1 MHSGLI
7 FSRACVTLRLL
18 REVNFFSESV
28 GAYTT
33 VRLLE
38 TLFGTRAVPESESES
53 SLRTRFRFPEM
64 HHCPPESLSCSMSE
78 CSKLENS
85 GEAFGVTAGLSSMGF
100 TVGRCPGV
108 TSEDEWS
115 PMFATFSDEDIPS
128 STTPRS
134 GGRQFVDRGP
144 RGVPSPDVPGPAGT
158 PGARAVQLD
167 PRPAPGPA
175 PRSAPG
181 PPWPSPGRGTGL
193 DLCCGPTLHHA
204 AVLSKF
210 LANVYLADPEQANRN
225 ALQAWICREPG
236 CPDYSPFLAMVSAVE
251 ALPSTMGL
259 AHVETRLRSAL
270 RGVLECNLGH
280 PHLLPSVHRLFRL
293 DVVVLLASA
302 LQDQSPEP
310 AAQVQVLRRVGRRLR
325 RGGLLALVGVAPPG
339 PAPKNALEDAMLA
352 AGYAN
357 LCWEA
362 RDMVPLGSCP
372 STRSFLLLAN
382 KLWQA

>member
-181 PPWPSPGRGTGL
+181 PRLDLQGARLPRLQPLPRHGLRRRGTAVDDGPGPRGNPTAFRSPRGARVQPGPSSPAAVRPPPLQARRRRAAGQCPPGSEPGARGPGAGATTRGSAPAQGRSPGPRGRSPPWPRSQERPGGR
-193 DLCCGPTLHHA
+193 HA
-204 AVLSKF
+204 
-210 LANVYLADPEQANRN
+210 R
-225 ALQAWICREPG
+225 
-236 CPDYSPFLAMVSAVE
+236 
-251 ALPSTMGL
+251 
-259 AHVETRLRSAL
+259 
-270 RGVLECNLGH
+270 
-280 PHLLPSVHRLFRL
+280 
-293 DVVVLLASA
+293 
-302 LQDQSPEP
+302 
-310 AAQVQVLRRVGRRLR
+310 RRLR
-325 RGGLLALVGVAPPG
+325 QPLLGGA
-339 PAPKNALEDAMLA
+339 
-352 AGYAN
+352 
-357 LCWEA
+357 
-362 RDMVPLGSCP
+362 
-372 STRSFLLLAN
+372 
-382 KLWQA
+382 

>member
-1 MHSGLI
+1 MSIVDVPTDNLGCADSTRTTRAHGTVSAHETSMSI
-7 FSRACVTLRLL
+7 FAVHRLL
-18 REVNFFSESV
+18 HPLHREEL
-28 GAYTT
+28 A
-33 VRLLE
+33 RLHLDG
-38 TLFGTRAVPESESES
+38 L
-53 SLRTRFRFPEM
+53 
-64 HHCPPESLSCSMSE
+64 HHLP
-78 CSKLENS
+78 
-85 GEAFGVTAGLSSMGF
+85 
-100 TVGRCPGV
+100 
-108 TSEDEWS
+108 
-115 PMFATFSDEDIPS
+115 I
-128 STTPRS
+128 
-134 GGRQFVDRGP
+134 
-144 RGVPSPDVPGPAGT
+144 GPAE
-158 PGARAVQLD
+158 RAWRYRNWNLVAL
-167 PRPAPGPA
+167 RAA
-175 PRSAPG
+175 
-181 PPWPSPGRGTGL
+181 WPSPGRGTGL

-259 AHVETRLRSAL
+259 AHVESRLRSAL

-302 LQDQSPEP
+302 LQDQSLEP

-382 KLWQA
+382 KLWEA

>member
-38 TLFGTRAVPESESES
+38 TLFGTRAVPESE
-53 SLRTRFRFPEM
+53 TYFPERERQQDM
-64 HHCPPESLSCSMSE
+64 FMFNCSSCCRRPRDLEEGSSSIEDPVGYPPRTFLAR
-78 CSKLENS
+78 LELQ
-85 GEAFGVTAGLSSMGF
+85 APVLSSWIHALHLGLH
-100 TVGRCPGV
+100 
-108 TSEDEWS
+108 
-115 PMFATFSDEDIPS
+115 
-128 STTPRS
+128 
-134 GGRQFVDRGP
+134 
-144 RGVPSPDVPGPAGT
+144 
-158 PGARAVQLD
+158 RA
-167 PRPAPGPA
+167 
-175 PRSAPG
+175 
-181 PPWPSPGRGTGL
+181 WPSPGRGTGL

>member
-128 STTPRS
+128 STTYFPERERQQDMFMFNCSSCCRRPRDLEEGS
-134 GGRQFVDRGP
+134 SSIEDPVGYPPRTFLARLELQAPVLSSWIHALHLGLHRGP
-144 RGVPSPDVPGPAGT
+144 HR
-158 PGARAVQLD
+158 D
-167 PRPAPGPA
+167 P
-175 PRSAPG
+175 
-181 PPWPSPGRGTGL
+181 
-193 DLCCGPTLHHA
+193 
-204 AVLSKF
+204 
-210 LANVYLADPEQANRN
+210 
-225 ALQAWICREPG
+225 AWICREPG